1 MSEYLELI
9 LSKESLDIISE
20 QERHLVY
27 QLLIQHGLKIDE
39 TPENT
44 YSSPIKVDQRNDSI
58 INSSNLNKY
67 SKIFYDYYPNIIYLI
82 SFELSSFLQKHPT
95 HSDQDLALVKESLSS
110 LSYLLSGL
118 WISNQIKQ
126 SHSVPD
132 LLHQLGSLTQKSTV
146 DKLSS
151 SLLALI
157 AIDNPEIRII
167 LLFLASK
174 QQSSF
179 LFSSHRKEWL
189 QFLFDWIFAY
199 CQAQQYGK
207 LYQQMQIFSVEPSDE
222 LLYCLEAIDKL
233 IQPDVSISSAP
244 TSSSSGLNDVQE
256 KQVTFLVNQFF
267 FFNERIF
274 NDGANGEG
282 KTKEEIEERNYFIE
296 EIRKVL
302 FKLLYY
308 LTPKLLTTHVSSVI
322 TKYKLFSPKFR
333 YLSSLQCQ
341 YLMFKFFFL
350 CFL

>member
-9 LSKESLDIISE
+9 LSKESLDSISE

-58 INSSNLNKY
+58 INPSNLNKF
-67 SKIFYDYYPNIIYLI
+67 SKIFYDYYPNIISLI
-82 SFELSSFLQKHPT
+82 SFELSFFQQKHPT
-95 HSDQDLALVKESLSS
+95 HSDQGLALVKESLSS

-126 SHSVPD
+126 SHSVPY

-151 SLLALI
+151 SLLSLI
-157 AIDNPEIRII
+157 SIDNPEIRII

-179 LFSSHRKEWL
+179 LFSSHRKDWL

-199 CQAQQYGK
+199 CQTQRYGK

-222 LLYCLEAIDKL
+222 VLYCLEAIDKL
-233 IQPDVSISSAP
+233 LQPDVSISSAP
-244 TSSSSGLNDVQE
+244 TSNSSGLNDLQE
-256 KQVTFLVNQFF
+256 KHVTFLVNQFF
-267 FFNERIF
+267 FLNERIF
-274 NDGANGEG
+274 NNGTNDEG

-308 LTPKLLTTHVSSVI
+308 LNPRLLTTHVSSIVS
-322 TKYKLFSPKFR
+322 KYKLFSPKFR
-333 YLSSLQCQ
+333 YVSSSLCQ
-341 YLMFKFFFL
+341 FL
-350 CFL
+350 ICKYFCLCCF